1 MLRINFFTFLFHFV
15 SFTMGDGEAFGQG
28 RDQAEL
34 LDNTVI
40 LLSLDQL
47 RQVHC
52 TPFILPFVFEYEIF
66 FIKLFFKITL
76 KMI

>member
-1 MLRINFFTFLFHFV
+1 MLSYLEDCFFFIC

-34 LDNTVI
+34 LDNTTI

-47 RQVHC
+47 RQV
-52 TPFILPFVFEYEIF
+52 
-66 FIKLFFKITL
+66 
-76 KMI
+76 

>member
-1 MLRINFFTFLFHFV
+1 
-15 SFTMGDGEAFGQG
+15 MGDGEVFGQG

-47 RQVHC
+47 RQV
-52 TPFILPFVFEYEIF
+52 I
-66 FIKLFFKITL
+66 
-76 KMI
+76 